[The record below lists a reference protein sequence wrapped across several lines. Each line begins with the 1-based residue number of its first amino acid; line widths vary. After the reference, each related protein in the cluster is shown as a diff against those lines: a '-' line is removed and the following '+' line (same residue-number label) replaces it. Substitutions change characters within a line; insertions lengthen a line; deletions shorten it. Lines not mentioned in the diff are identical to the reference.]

1 MYLLD
6 TNAVSAIRK
15 IKSGKC
21 NLNFELWLMRQA
33 NDDLFI
39 NSVVLYELKKGALL
53 KRHNGDIKQADMLDA
68 WIVGTIMP
76 MFQNRILPFDE
87 KCALVNA
94 ELNVPNARPQYDSVL
109 AATALAHDLVLI
121 TENVKDFE
129 NIPNLRIV
137 NPFI

>member
-39 NSVVLYELKKGALL
+39 NSVVLYELKKA
-53 KRHNGDIKQADMLDA
+53 HYSNG
-68 WIVGTIMP
+68 TT
-76 MFQNRILPFDE
+76 
-87 KCALVNA
+87 
-94 ELNVPNARPQYDSVL
+94 
-109 AATALAHDLVLI
+109 ATSSKLI
-121 TENVKDFE
+121 C
-129 NIPNLRIV
+129 
-137 NPFI
+137 

>member
-1 MYLLD
+1 
-6 TNAVSAIRK
+6 
-15 IKSGKC
+15 
-21 NLNFELWLMRQA
+21 
-33 NDDLFI
+33 
-39 NSVVLYELKKGALL
+39 
-53 KRHNGDIKQADMLDA
+53 MLDA

-94 ELNVPNARPQYDSVL
+94 ALNVPNARPQYDSVL
-109 AATALAHDLVLI
+109 SATALAHDLVLI